1 MTASIPV
8 WVPVVFL
15 ALVFLGYRQSFART
29 VRPNTVASM
38 ALGMLAFSLYG
49 VIAAFGP
56 VGFALGLWVAG
67 YAGAAFM
74 GSRMVASE
82 RMAMV
87 GTSVHIPGSWVPLA
101 LLLSIFAAK
110 FALGFAAG
118 VQSPVLQSAGFVAA
132 MSAVLG
138 ALSGGF
144 GARALAVHRVAK
156 SAAPPAG
163 AVAA

>member
-29 VRPNTVASM
+29 VRPTTVAGM
-38 ALGMLAFSLYG
+38 ALAMWGFSLYG
-49 VIAAFGP
+49 VMAAFGS
-56 VGFALGLWVAG
+56 VGWALGLWAAG
-67 YAGAAFM
+67 YAGVAFM
-74 GSRMVASE
+74 GTRLIAAGRMVVVGASV
-82 RMAMV
+82 R
-87 GTSVHIPGSWVPLA
+87 IPGSWVPLA
-101 LLLSIFAAK
+101 LMLGIFTAK

-118 VQSPVLQSAGFVAA
+118 VQSPVLQSAGFIAA

-144 GARALAVHRVAK
+144 GARALAVHRVAR
-156 SAAPPAG
+156 SAVVPSG
-163 AVAA
+163 AIAA

>member
-29 VRPNTVASM
+29 VRPTAVAGM
-38 ALGMLAFSLYG
+38 ALAMWGFSLYG
-49 VIAAFGP
+49 VMAAFGS
-56 VGFALGLWVAG
+56 VGWALGLWAAG
-67 YAGAAFM
+67 YAGVAFM
-74 GSRMVASE
+74 GTRLIAAGSMVVVGASV
-82 RMAMV
+82 RL
-87 GTSVHIPGSWVPLA
+87 PGSWVPLA
-101 LLLSIFAAK
+101 LMLGIFTAK
-110 FALGFAAG
+110 FALGFASS
-118 VQSPVLQSAGFVAA
+118 VHSPVLQSAGFIAA

-144 GARALAVHRVAK
+144 GARALAVHRVAR
-156 SAAPPAG
+156 SAALPSG

>member
-29 VRPNTVASM
+29 VRPNTVAGL
-38 ALGMLAFSLYG
+38 ALAMWGFSLYG
-49 VIAAFGP
+49 VVAAFGP
-56 VGFALGLWVAG
+56 VGLALGLWAAG
-67 YAGAAFM
+67 YAAVAFM
-74 GSRMVASE
+74 GARLVASG
-82 RMAMV
+82 RMAVV
-87 GTSVHIPGSWVPLA
+87 GPSVRIPGSWVPLA
-101 LLLSIFAAK
+101 LLLSMFAAK

-144 GARALAVHRVAK
+144 GARALAVHRVAR
-156 SAAPPAG
+156 SAALTAG
-163 AVAA
+163 PVAA